1 MRTRRGLLAVLVGTA
16 VVLAACSSSSTD
28 VSGPSPTTGAGVA
41 TTSAAATGGPGTTA
55 PRPLRIL
62 VSNDDG
68 VGAPGIDAL
77 VEALRKEPAVQ
88 VTVVAPAQN
97 QSGTGGNTTP
107 GTVAVSD
114 ATTAS
119 GYPAKSVAGFP
130 ADAVDWALNGGIP
143 DKPDLVITGSNAGQ
157 NLGPVVDLSGTVG
170 AARAGARAGI
180 PAVAVS
186 QGIANPIDYP
196 SSVGFVIDWLRAN
209 RSSLGTGSSSSP
221 TGVLNFNAPSCPPGT
236 PVRGLKQVPAAT
248 DASAGDGGTVNCAS
262 TVTDVKNDVEAFDNG
277 FASQSVLPIE
287 PGSK

>member
-1 MRTRRGLLAVLVGTA
+1 MGARRGLVAVLIGTA
-16 VVLAACSSSSTD
+16 TLFAACSSSSTNA
-28 VSGPSPTTGAGVA
+28 SGSAPTTGG
-41 TTSAAATGGPGTTA
+41 AAATTAAAGGPGTTA
-55 PRPLRIL
+55 VRHLRIL

-77 VEALRKEPAVQ
+77 VEALRKEPDVE
-88 VTVVAPAQN
+88 VIVVAPAQN

-186 QGIANPIDYP
+186 QGIANPIDFP
-196 SSVGFVIDWLRAN
+196 SGISFVIDWLRAN
-209 RSSLGTGSSSSP
+209 RSSLGAGAPPP

-277 FASQSVLPIE
+277 FASQSVVPIE
-287 PGSK
+287 PGAK

>member
-1 MRTRRGLLAVLVGTA
+1 MRRRSTLAAGLLAAATL
-16 VVLAACSSSSTD
+16 LAACSSSSTT
-28 VSGPSPTTGAGVA
+28 SAPPPTTGAG
-41 TTSAAATGGPGTTA
+41 AAATAAGGPGTTA
-55 PRPLRIL
+55 AARPLRIL

-77 VEALRKEPAVQ
+77 VEALRKEPDVQ
-88 VTVVAPAQN
+88 VIVVAPAQN

-114 ATTAS
+114 ATAAS

-130 ADAVDWALNGGIP
+130 ADAVDWALNGGIAE
-143 DKPDLVITGSNAGQ
+143 KPDLVITGNNAGQ

-180 PAVAVS
+180 PAIAVS
-186 QGIANPIDYP
+186 QGIGNPIDFA
-196 SSVGFVIDWLRAN
+196 SGVGFVIDWLRAN
-209 RSSLGTGSSSSP
+209 RSSLGTGSTTP
-221 TGVLNFNAPSCPPGT
+221 PPGVLNFNAPSCPPGT

-262 TVTDVKNDVEAFDNG
+262 TVTDVKTDVEAYNNG
-277 FASQSVLPIE
+277 FASQSVIPIE